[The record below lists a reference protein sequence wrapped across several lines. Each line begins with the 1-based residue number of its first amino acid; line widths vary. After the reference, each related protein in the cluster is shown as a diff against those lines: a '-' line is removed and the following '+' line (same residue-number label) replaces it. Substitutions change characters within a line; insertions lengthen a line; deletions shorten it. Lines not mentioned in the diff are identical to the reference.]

1 MRPAPSWR
9 LRLARKL
16 AARWLPASPHD
27 QRRVD
32 LDLVIA
38 LADDLVA
45 DDPALLGDVEV
56 RYIVDE
62 LLRRGRREDGGRV
75 TEDDL
80 RETGL
85 R

>member
-1 MRPAPSWR
+1 
-9 LRLARKL
+9 
-16 AARWLPASPHD
+16 
-27 QRRVD
+27 
-32 LDLVIA
+32 VIA